1 MKIVFDHSYWLHPSA
16 RAHTCVRL
24 GVGFWTFYVVFFIFQ
39 FVMYNEGDVVRS
51 VDLVDAASGRLTQL
65 FRKVRSLMARS
76 AATPEILFKDR
87 VILMEVLKVYN

>member
-1 MKIVFDHSYWLHPSA
+1 
-16 RAHTCVRL
+16 
-24 GVGFWTFYVVFFIFQ
+24 
-39 FVMYNEGDVVRS
+39 MYNEGDVVRS

>member
-1 MKIVFDHSYWLHPSA
+1 M
-16 RAHTCVRL
+16 RAHLRSFGSWFLDILRC
-24 GVGFWTFYVVFFIFQ
+24 FFIFQ

-76 AATPEILFKDR
+76 AATPEILLKDR